1 VELIFS
7 QAEFEEKLS
16 RTDVV
21 LTQGVRTHYSR
32 SHMCAGSMRFTQH
45 A

>member
-1 VELIFS
+1 MELIFS

-21 LTQGVRTHYSR
+21 LTQGVRL
-32 SHMCAGSMRFTQH
+32 QLQP
-45 A
+45 